1 MSRGQPGDEIGCCS
15 IVASHPTA
23 GAPTD
28 DESAVSTSSGV
39 ARTPNGIVEQA
50 GDKLGFVKRRTV
62 GDLERFKGFIE
73 ERGRETG
80 GWRGDVS

>member
-1 MSRGQPGDEIGCCS
+1 MLQLEFEPD
-15 IVASHPTA
+15 
-23 GAPTD
+23 
-28 DESAVSTSSGV
+28 
-39 ARTPNGIVEQA
+39 GIVEQA
-50 GDKLGFVKRRTV
+50 GDKLGFVKRRAV